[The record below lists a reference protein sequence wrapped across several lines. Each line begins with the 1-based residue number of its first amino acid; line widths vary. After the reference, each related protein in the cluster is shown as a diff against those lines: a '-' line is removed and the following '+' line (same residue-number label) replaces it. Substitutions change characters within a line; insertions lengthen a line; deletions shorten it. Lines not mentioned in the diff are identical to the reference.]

1 MASAVVENH
10 YGRTSGAVSVYH
22 NFGHHRINDGH
33 APGEQPQ
40 AAYFL
45 SDDALTGFS
54 VYQSATLFEGNRV
67 TVGLDYQHIYGNAWN
82 EDILTVAKTGTI
94 GNHRE
99 NEIAGYADFRQ
110 DLAGWLTIDAGVRVD
125 HHSQTG
131 TEWVPQGG
139 LVFRLVRDGELKAM
153 VGKGFRNPTIREMY
167 LWRPANDGLRPER
180 TVNYELS
187 WKQRLR
193 GGDFTYGV
201 NLFYIDGDNIIQT
214 AMVDGRPMNVNT
226 GAIENCGAELDVA
239 WRVNRHLGLN
249 ANYSYLHMSNIVLA
263 SPEHKAYVGADYR
276 RGRWT
281 LAGGLQYVG
290 GLYTQTDPAETQED
304 FLLLN
309 VTAAYRA
316 LPWLSLWAKGENLLA
331 QKYEIMYGYPMPR
344 ATFMGGVNINI

>member
-1 MASAVVENH
+1 
-10 YGRTSGAVSVYH
+10 
-22 NFGHHRINDGH
+22 
-33 APGEQPQ
+33 
-40 AAYFL
+40 
-45 SDDALTGFS
+45 
-54 VYQSATLFEGNRV
+54 
-67 TVGLDYQHIYGNAWN
+67 
-82 EDILTVAKTGTI
+82 
-94 GNHRE
+94 
-99 NEIAGYADFRQ
+99 
-110 DLAGWLTIDAGVRVD
+110 
-125 HHSQTG
+125 
-131 TEWVPQGG
+131 
-139 LVFRLVRDGELKAM
+139 
-153 VGKGFRNPTIREMY
+153 
-167 LWRPANDGLRPER
+167 
-180 TVNYELS
+180 
-187 WKQRLR
+187 
-193 GGDFTYGV
+193 
-201 NLFYIDGDNIIQT
+201 
-214 AMVDGRPMNVNT
+214 MNVNT

-239 WRVNRHLGLN
+239 WRVNGHLGLN